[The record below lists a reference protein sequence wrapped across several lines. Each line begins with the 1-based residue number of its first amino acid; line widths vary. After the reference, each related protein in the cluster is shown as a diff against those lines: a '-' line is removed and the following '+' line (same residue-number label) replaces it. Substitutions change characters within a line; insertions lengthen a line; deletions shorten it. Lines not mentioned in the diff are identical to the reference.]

1 MRSKTYGI
9 LFILLFSLGIFTACE
24 SVGRMREETYNVPV
38 RGVES
43 ARIEL
48 DIGAGE
54 MVVDGG
60 ARDLLEGYFRWNVKR
75 WEPLVEKRVING
87 KARVKVR
94 QSKGPRLA
102 LGNAKN
108 EWEIS
113 LNEDVPLDLY
123 IDCGAGETRLNLRRL
138 NLRSLTIDMGV
149 GELRLDI
156 SGRYTHNIDV
166 EIDGG
171 VGSATVILPE
181 EIGVRVDVDGGIGSV
196 DARGFN
202 KKRSVYTNDAYGETD
217 TRIRVEMDVGIGSL
231 DLELR

>member
-1 MRSKTYGI
+1 M
-9 LFILLFSLGIFTACE
+9 
-24 SVGRMREETYNVPV
+24 
-38 RGVES
+38 
-43 ARIEL
+43 
-48 DIGAGE
+48 
-54 MVVDGG
+54 
-60 ARDLLEGYFRWNVKR
+60 
-75 WEPLVEKRVING
+75 
-87 KARVKVR
+87 
-94 QSKGPRLA
+94 
-102 LGNAKN
+102 
-108 EWEIS
+108 
-113 LNEDVPLDLY
+113 
-123 IDCGAGETRLNLRRL
+123 
-138 NLRSLTIDMGV
+138 
-149 GELRLDI
+149 DI